1 MDMIFGGAAP
11 WGLVLDILSWAL
23 FLIGGFAVAA
33 GALGLVRFPDFYTRL
48 HAAGVTDTA
57 GAELIVLGML
67 LQAPNWLVAVKLV
80 FIGIFLGLTSPV
92 ATHAIAH
99 AAHMVGFMPMLGPAL
114 RYGGYRDRDG
124 DEAEGGGA

>member
-1 MDMIFGGAAP
+1 MDLSFGGM
-11 WGLVLDILSWAL
+11 LDWNLIFDVISWAL
-23 FLIGGFAVAA
+23 FLVGGLAVVV

-67 LQAPNWLVAVKLV
+67 LQAPTWLVAMKLV

-99 AAHMVGFMPMLGPAL
+99 AAHMVGFMPMLGSKL
-114 RYGGYRDRDG
+114 TYMDEDDTVDG
-124 DEAEGGGA
+124 RGA

>member
-1 MDMIFGGAAP
+1 MDF
-11 WGLVLDILSWAL
+11 LDWDLIRDIASWIL
-23 FLIGGFAVAA
+23 FLVGGFAVVV

-57 GAELIVLGML
+57 GAELIVLGMR
-67 LQAPNWLVAVKLV
+67 LVATKLV

-99 AAHMVGFMPMLGPAL
+99 AAHMVGFKPMLGPQL
-114 RYGGYRDRDG
+114 SYSEGRDEGRDG
-124 DEAEGGGA
+124 DDDKTGGGAA